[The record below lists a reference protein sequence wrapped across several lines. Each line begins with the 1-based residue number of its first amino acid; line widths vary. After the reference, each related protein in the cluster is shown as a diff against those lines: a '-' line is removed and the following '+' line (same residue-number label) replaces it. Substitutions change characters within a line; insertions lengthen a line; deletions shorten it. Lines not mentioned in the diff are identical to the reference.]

1 MKILLLQDV
10 IGLGAKGQI
19 KNVAD
24 GYARNFLFPK
34 GLAKRATPGVIKEH
48 EKQIEKVKTEEDK
61 KLLAAQSLKEQ
72 IEKII
77 LEIPLKFSEQGK
89 EAFDSVNKAKIVAEL
104 KQREIHLKTS
114 QVILEKPLKHEGLY
128 EIKLLLH
135 PKVEAILKLRIT
147 SL

>member
-1 MKILLLQDV
+1 MKVLLLQDV
-10 IGLGAKGQI
+10 IGLGSRGEI

-34 GLAKRATPGVIKEH
+34 HLAKLATVEVIKEH
-48 EKQIEKVKTEEDK
+48 EQQVTKIKSEEDK
-61 KLLAAQSLKEQ
+61 KLLTAQELKKQ

-89 EAFDSVNKAKIVAEL
+89 ESFDSVNKTKIVTKL
-104 KQREIHLKTS
+104 KQRDIQLKAS
-114 QVILEKPLKHEGLY
+114 QVLLEKPLKHEGLY
-128 EIKLLLH
+128 EVKLLLH
-135 PKVEAILKLRIT
+135 PQVEAMVKIRIT

>member
-10 IGLGAKGQI
+10 IGLGIKGQI

-34 GLAKRATPGVIKEH
+34 GLAKRATSNIIKEY
-48 EKQIEKVKTEEDK
+48 EKQAEKIKTEEDK

-72 IEKII
+72 IDKII
-77 LEIPLKFSEQGK
+77 LEIPLKFSEPGK
-89 EAFDSVNKAKIVAEL
+89 EAFDSVNKTRIIAEL
-104 KQREIHLKTS
+104 KQREIHLKAS
-114 QVILEKPLKHEGLY
+114 QILLEKPLKHEGLY

>member
-34 GLAKRATPGVIKEH
+34 GLAKRATSGVIKEY
-48 EKQIEKVKTEEDK
+48 EKQVEKVKTEEDK

-77 LEIPLKFSEQGK
+77 LEIPLKFSEPGK
-89 EAFDSVNKAKIVAEL
+89 EAFDSVNKTRIIAEL

>member
-48 EKQIEKVKTEEDK
+48 KKQVEKVKTEEDK

-89 EAFDSVNKAKIVAEL
+89 EAFDSVNKAKIAAEL